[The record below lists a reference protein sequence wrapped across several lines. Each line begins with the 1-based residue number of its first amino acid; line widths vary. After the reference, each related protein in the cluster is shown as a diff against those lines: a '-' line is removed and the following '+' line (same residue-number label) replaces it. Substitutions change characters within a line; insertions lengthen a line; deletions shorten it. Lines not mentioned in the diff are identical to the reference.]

1 MHLLVELVMKGVT
14 LFLLKDNK
22 NSLYTNL
29 FNKLALDTFMDLE
42 LLILQF
48 QKKDVK
54 AYEKLYNMYCNSI
67 AGVIFNIVKNDEVAQ
82 EITQDVFIKAWNKS
96 DTYTAKKGRFFTWI
110 LNIARNAAIDYT
122 RSKKFKQ
129 SKQNLNADYFVDILE
144 TNNNLNTSTDAIGL
158 KEFVTKLGDKC
169 KAVIELLYFKGF
181 TQKEASEEL
190 NMPIGTIKTRNRT
203 CISELRTM
211 LGV

>member
-1 MHLLVELVMKGVT
+1 M
-14 LFLLKDNK
+14 NQ
-22 NSLYTNL
+22 
-29 FNKLALDTFMDLE
+29 E

-54 AYEKLYNMYCNSI
+54 AYEKLYTMYCDSI
-67 AGVIFNIVKNDEVAQ
+67 SGVIHNIVKNNDVTQ
-82 EITQDVFIKAWNKS
+82 EITQDVFIKAWHKADS
-96 DTYTAKKGRFFTWI
+96 YSPKKGRFFTWL

-129 SKQNLNADYFVDILE
+129 AQQNLNADFLVDILE
-144 TNNNLNTSTDAIGL
+144 TSSSLDNTTNTIGL
-158 KEFVTKLGDKC
+158 KEFVTKLGNTC
-169 KAVIELLYFKGF
+169 KSVIELLYFKGF

-190 NMPIGTIKTRNRT
+190 KMPLGTIKTRNRT
-203 CISELRTM
+203 CIGELRTM